1 MPIVKSGRLEAFS
14 DGVLAVAITLLV
26 LDLHLDV
33 SAGHQAI
40 SAQLREA
47 WPSFAAYAVS
57 FFFIGVMW
65 VNHNAVLALAVRVDR
80 ALLFYNLILLMFVAT
95 VPFTTSTFAGLLR
108 DGGSDARWAVL
119 LYAISMEGVAISF
132 GLILHR
138 IVRHGL
144 LGQPVGDAEARSALR
159 RFGLG
164 TLAYPIAALIGLLS
178 PPAMLVAYLALA
190 AYYMV
195 EHTAILPSQVDADPA

>member
-1 MPIVKSGRLEAFS
+1 VDKGRLEAFS

-26 LDLHLDV
+26 LDLHLYV
-33 SAGHQAI
+33 SAGHAGVGT
-40 SAQLREA
+40 QLREE
-47 WPSFAAYAVS
+47 WPSFAAYVVS

-80 ALLFYNLILLMFVAT
+80 GLLFYNLLLLMFVT
-95 VPFTTSTFAGLLR
+95 TIPFTTSTFAGFLR
-108 DGGSDARWAVL
+108 EGGADARWAVL
-119 LYAISMEGVAISF
+119 LYAISMQGMAISF
-132 GLILHR
+132 VLILHR

-144 LGQPVGDAEARSALR
+144 LGRPVSEAEARSALR

-178 PPAMLVAYLALA
+178 PPVMLLAYVALA
-190 AYYMV
+190 AYYMI
-195 EHTAILPSQVDADPA
+195 EHTAILPSQARADPT

>member
-1 MPIVKSGRLEAFS
+1 MNKGRLEAFS

-33 SAGHQAI
+33 SAGHAGVGT
-40 SAQLREA
+40 QLREE
-47 WPSFAAYAVS
+47 WPSFAAYVVS

-80 ALLFYNLILLMFVAT
+80 GLLFYNLLLLMFVT
-95 VPFTTSTFAGLLR
+95 TIPFTTSTFAGFLR
-108 DGGSDARWAVL
+108 EGGADARWAVL
-119 LYAISMEGVAISF
+119 LYAISMQGMAISF
-132 GLILHR
+132 VLILHR

-144 LGQPVGDAEARSALR
+144 LGRPVSEAEARSALR

-178 PPAMLVAYLALA
+178 PPVMLLAYVALA
-190 AYYMV
+190 AYYMI
-195 EHTAILPSQVDADPA
+195 EHTAILPSQARADPT